1 MRTPSDP
8 TERGPRRRR
17 TLVSRAI
24 LRDTAILLAVA
35 LLAILAA
42 AVLDPLRQV
51 AAWSV
56 RHEDWYLDEIVTLL
70 VAMSF
75 GLAAFGLRRM
85 GELRREMS
93 RRQQQETKLAEVTQ
107 AGSQWFWE
115 IDRDLRFRIVGDDAS
130 DAARGLVRMVGA
142 GVPWDANGGLVED
155 EEAWARHRADL
166 ARRKPFQGFRFRLT
180 GPGGEVRHLEISG
193 QPIPEVKGKFPG
205 YRGSGRDVTREVIAE
220 REARRLALHDPLTG
234 LANRRLFR
242 ERLDHA
248 TAMARRG
255 GQPTTLLCLDLY
267 RFRELNDTLGSTAG
281 DQLLKL
287 CAERL
292 TASIAAD
299 DVVARLGDDEFAIL
313 QAGGADPAARAE
325 ALCCKVLSN
334 LAEPFDLGGGQGVTL
349 TASIGVALAP
359 GDGDRA
365 DDLLRHADIALAR
378 AQAEGP
384 CSFCFFEPE
393 AAEQLVRRKSLEHDL
408 WRGFRESEFEL
419 YYLPKIEPAS
429 RKVIGVEALIRW
441 NHPERGVLEAGEFMP
456 AAESSGLMLP
466 LGEWALRTAC
476 ARTVGWPDVRVAVNL
491 SRAQFLQRD
500 LVGLVRAV
508 LEETGLEAARLELE
522 IPDEALLPEPQT
534 VCLVLDQ
541 LQELGVQLTLDDVG
555 ARYAGLGYLRS
566 AALAKVKLDR
576 SVVTGLLRSADAPAL
591 VGAIA
596 GLGRALGLA
605 TAAEGVETGA
615 QRTLL
620 AEAGCDELQGY
631 YFSRPLRADEIDHLL
646 EPGNEQAI
654 TTWSAA

>member
-1 MRTPSDP
+1 MRTPADP
-8 TERGPRRRR
+8 TDPGPRRTRASA
-17 TLVSRAI
+17 SRAI
-24 LRDTAILLAVA
+24 LKDTAILLAVA

-42 AVLDPLRQV
+42 GVLDPLRQV

-75 GLAAFGLRRM
+75 GLAAFGLRRVR
-85 GELRREMS
+85 ELRREMS
-93 RRQQQETKLAEVTQ
+93 RRRQQESKLAEVTQ
-107 AGSQWFWE
+107 AGAQWFWQ
-115 IDRDLRFRIVGDDAS
+115 IDRDLRFRIVADDAS
-130 DAARGLVRMVGA
+130 EAVQGLVRLVGD

-155 EEAWARHRADL
+155 EETWARHRADL

-193 QPIPEVKGKFPG
+193 QPVPGGKGKFPG

-220 REARRLALHDPLTG
+220 REARRLALHDWLTG
-234 LANRRLFR
+234 LPNRRLLR

-248 TAMARRG
+248 TALARRG
-255 GQPTTLLCLDLY
+255 GQPAALLCLDLY
-267 RFRELNDTLGSTAG
+267 RFRELNDTLGPTAG

-287 CAERL
+287 CAARL
-292 TASIAAD
+292 AASVGAA

-313 QAGGADPAARAE
+313 QSGGADPAARAE
-325 ALCCKVLSN
+325 ALCCTVLSK
-334 LAEPFDLGGGQGVTL
+334 LAEPFDLGGGQEVTL

-359 GDGDRA
+359 GDGARA
-365 DDLLRHADIALAR
+365 DDLLKHADVALAR

-384 CSFCFFEPE
+384 CSFCFFEPD
-393 AAEQLVRRKSLEHDL
+393 AATQLLGRKTMEHDL

-429 RKVIGVEALIRW
+429 RKVIGLEALIRW

-456 AAESSGLMLP
+456 AAESSGLILP

-476 ARTVGWPDVRVAVNL
+476 ARTVGWPEVRVAVNL

-508 LEETGLEAARLELE
+508 LQESGLEAARLELE
-522 IPDEALLPEPQT
+522 IPDEALLPDPQT

-541 LQELGVQLTLDDVG
+541 LQELGVQLILDDVG
-555 ARYAGLGYLRS
+555 ARYAGLAHLRG

-576 SVVTGLLRSADAPAL
+576 SVVTGLLRHANARAL
-591 VGAIA
+591 IGAIA
-596 GLGRALGLA
+596 GVGQALGLA
-605 TAAEGVETGA
+605 TAAEGVETGE
-615 QRTLL
+615 QRTVL
-620 AEAGCDELQGY
+620 AEAGCVELQGY

-646 EPGNEQAI
+646 EPGNEQPI